1 MNVRCY
7 LDSTYLK
14 TALQAGIS
22 DMDNIN
28 IVEYCVREAI
38 EEQFKLVMIRPEFV
52 AIAKEIIMQSNSR
65 VLVGTV
71 IDFPSGDHS
80 LNFKLQEA
88 QSAIAAGA
96 DELDFVIDY
105 KSFLKGDLNIVKQQV
120 LECSRLVLQNNRT
133 IKWIIEVAALNATQI
148 IQITTLIKNVIIANF
163 KEDVYDS
170 VFVKSSTG
178 FFTKNDG
185 SIGVATIDD
194 IKLILENAFPLPVKA
209 AGGVR
214 SYEDVVTLLVLGVK
228 RIGTSV
234 AKAIADAA
242 PTNTDY

>member
-14 TALQAGIS
+14 TALQAGVS
-22 DMDNIN
+22 DVENEK
-28 IVEYCVREAI
+28 IVKCCIHEAI
-38 EEQFKLVMIRPEFV
+38 EEQFKLVMIRPEYV
-52 AIAKEIIMQSNSR
+52 AIAKEIIEQSNSR

-71 IDFPSGDHS
+71 IDFPGGDHS
-80 LNFKLQEA
+80 LDFKLNEA
-88 QSAIAAGA
+88 KSAIVAGA
-96 DELDFVIDY
+96 DELDFVVDY
-105 KSFLKGDLNIVKQQV
+105 KSFLKGDLSVVKQQV
-120 LECSRLVLQNNRT
+120 LECSRLVLQNNKT

-148 IQITTLIKNVIIANF
+148 IQLTALIKNVIIANF

-178 FFTKNDG
+178 FFTKIDG
-185 SIGVATIDD
+185 SIGVATVED
-194 IKLILENAFPLPVKA
+194 IKLMLENVFPLPVKA

-214 SYEDVVTLLVLGVK
+214 SYEDAVILLELGVK
-228 RIGTSV
+228 RIGTSS